1 VPEPATVAAAKS
13 AGRFRRRK
21 NDMSTSKFRGLDSL
35 GYALIGLA
43 LSATACLS
51 YDADGFVSFG
61 VGNKSCDQYV
71 ADAKQP
77 DRGFVYE
84 TWLSG
89 YLTAFNAYNPGVADI
104 LTGMDFDGAVAW
116 IKNYCREHPTVVV
129 HVAAVKFIQFM
140 QHKR

>member
-1 VPEPATVAAAKS
+1 LAAKS
-13 AGRFRRRK
+13 ATAFGDGTI
-21 NDMSTSKFRGLDSL
+21 DMSTSKFRRLLSWGC
-35 GYALIGLA
+35 ALIGLA
-43 LSATACLS
+43 CSATGCLS

-71 ADAKQP
+71 ADTGQP

-89 YLTAFNAYNPGVADI
+89 YLTAFNAYKPGSSDI
-104 LTGMDFDGAVAW
+104 LTGTDFNGAVAW
-116 IKNYCREHPTVVV
+116 IQNYCRQHPTVVV

-140 QHKR
+140 RQQRQ